1 MRKITIAALALTL
14 SGSMAFAQSASKH
27 QALAKR
33 TAAET
38 NEIRVNNTTHQN
50 KPETV
55 IFTEDFSNGI
65 PATWTNIGYD
75 GFGNILDSALWEYRG
90 PNTNPDVTVGS
101 RGAYLSSQQP
111 ITSATASNGFVIFDS
126 DYLDNAG
133 VAGNF
138 GNGKAPAPHLGT
150 LTTPLMDF
158 TGESFVQLT
167 FSSYHRYFEGRAIV
181 AFSSDGGTTWPDTI
195 AAHPTLAVNSATST
209 NDRVGMNISFLGGQ
223 DSVRI
228 RFIFDGTYDDP
239 GASGSGMGYY
249 FWNIDDIVVE
259 SLPKFEMR
267 FTEWQD
273 APPQDILFGPA
284 QGSSKMGIL
293 TKNGLTDQTRDIEFD
308 CNIYNYGYG
317 SVNNVQLTVDVLDAA
332 TGTLVSSFTSTG
344 SVNLASGDTGT
355 YNDLNTLGNP
365 FKPVNVG
372 TYDIVYKAVGDSV
385 TAVSDTFSVFV
396 TDSLMSND
404 FNVFDNSIGTSQQG
418 DDGSAVANRLDL
430 VQPAIMTGVWVG
442 LSTATVAGA
451 TVEIEVF
458 DTVGFDFLTG
468 YPATAL
474 VATSLPYLITQ
485 DDIDNGFFQV
495 PITDGTNQYVQLAS
509 GAYFV
514 AVRMFSNGG
523 TNLIAIAN
531 DQTFTQPS
539 FSSIMYNTDDGRWY
553 TGYTNS
559 LTLNGLFIRG
569 KLLATSGIGMED
581 MLNANIKV
589 GPNPAADFINVNFED
604 LEGDFTLTLTD
615 ITGRVVSVEQVS
627 IFGAGFHTLNVSEL
641 SAGVYM
647 LNINNGS
654 ASVSHKI
661 SVQ

>member
-1 MRKITIAALALTL
+1 
-14 SGSMAFAQSASKH
+14 
-27 QALAKR
+27 
-33 TAAET
+33 
-38 NEIRVNNTTHQN
+38 
-50 KPETV
+50 
-55 IFTEDFSNGI
+55 
-65 PATWTNIGYD
+65 
-75 GFGNILDSALWEYRG
+75 
-90 PNTNPDVTVGS
+90 
-101 RGAYLSSQQP
+101 
-111 ITSATASNGFVIFDS
+111 
-126 DYLDNAG
+126 
-133 VAGNF
+133 
-138 GNGKAPAPHLGT
+138 
-150 LTTPLMDF
+150 
-158 TGESFVQLT
+158 
-167 FSSYHRYFEGRAIV
+167 
-181 AFSSDGGTTWPDTI
+181 
-195 AAHPTLAVNSATST
+195 
-209 NDRVGMNISFLGGQ
+209 MNISFLGGQ

-267 FTEWQD
+267 FTEWEG

-355 YNDLNTLGNP
+355 YNDLNTVGNP